1 MSPSASTNQRL
12 IAACALAGLFLAAC
26 AGHPVLAPDEA
37 PQRQASS
44 AGRETSMPGSATQGK
59 SAGERAA
66 IVAVRQVGV
75 PYRYGGSSETG
86 FDCSGLVQY
95 AYANAGR
102 KLPRTTSD
110 LWRQT
115 RPVSGNQLEVG
126 DLLFFD
132 IEGKVAHVGIYVGS
146 GRFVHAPSSGR
157 EVTVADLDSAF
168 YRDAFIRGGR
178 PR

>member
-12 IAACALAGLFLAAC
+12 IAACAVAGLFLAAC
-26 AGHPVLAPDEA
+26 AGQPVQAPSDA
-37 PQRQASS
+37 PQRQASPT
-44 AGRETSMPGSATQGK
+44 GREGSLPGPATQGK

-115 RPVSGNQLEVG
+115 RPVSVNQLEVG

-132 IEGKVAHVGIYVGS
+132 IEGKVAHVGIYVGR